1 MTDVADATRADVLML
16 ESVEFESALVV
27 VPFGVNIVAD
37 VIEVGMV
44 ELAFELVIG
53 ELDVGV
59 VKRTVEE

>member
-1 MTDVADATRADVLML
+1 MML